1 MLGNI
6 ETNKIDFLNFLYK
19 EKKFVYF
26 KHIAN
31 EQIATLYAALR
42 QFGKDV
48 RENYEAE
55 EDLLELFQI
64 IRKNLNR
71 FLSSIDN
78 YNLIFEQYLSSLI
91 GYFKELRNHY
101 TELFDMYGRP
111 LIMTLQT
118 IQNQSSDTNF
128 IKQEIRKKINLERN
142 QCIVTR
148 YKSKTKNVDGVPVVS
163 FSEYLRNKCDYDDA
177 FIIGSPEFF
186 DQRASS
192 IFLATNTYF
201 LTYSIFRNDIKRPEF
216 LNHIPKNLIYDSMLS
231 NVCMGKG
238 LEGQSFIVDFGEVQE
253 QEFQK
258 EEIILRH
265 TQQASHLNDLDK
277 VEANLV
283 ILHNNHY
290 TFIPVDTK
298 VRKVNQDS
306 LRISSE
312 KIQALSPGD
321 WLLFRNNTNTDLII
335 EVANQLLGEAYIKH
349 RKLQKKWK
357 KKLRKVIEL
366 NGEEKVIRYFKNK
379 GVKNAN
385 FQNLKNWTK
394 ETSIAMKYFEELL
407 QILKFD
413 EKTQKEMQE
422 SAKILNQK
430 HIQAGK
436 SITAQLLEELD
447 GSVVDSL
454 VDDGYVTFT
463 TPLIEGASFN
473 IEMIKEIDYTSI
485 MVDYRDVLNVWRE

>member
-1 MLGNI
+1 M
-6 ETNKIDFLNFLYK
+6 
-19 EKKFVYF
+19 
-26 KHIAN
+26 
-31 EQIATLYAALR
+31 
-42 QFGKDV
+42 
-48 RENYEAE
+48 
-55 EDLLELFQI
+55 
-64 IRKNLNR
+64 
-71 FLSSIDN
+71 
-78 YNLIFEQYLSSLI
+78 
-91 GYFKELRNHY
+91 
-101 TELFDMYGRP
+101 
-111 LIMTLQT
+111 
-118 IQNQSSDTNF
+118 
-128 IKQEIRKKINLERN
+128 
-142 QCIVTR
+142 
-148 YKSKTKNVDGVPVVS
+148 
-163 FSEYLRNKCDYDDA
+163 
-177 FIIGSPEFF
+177 
-186 DQRASS
+186 
-192 IFLATNTYF
+192 
-201 LTYSIFRNDIKRPEF
+201 
-216 LNHIPKNLIYDSMLS
+216 
-231 NVCMGKG
+231 
-238 LEGQSFIVDFGEVQE
+238 
-253 QEFQK
+253 
-258 EEIILRH
+258 
-265 TQQASHLNDLDK
+265 
-277 VEANLV
+277 
-283 ILHNNHY
+283 
-290 TFIPVDTK
+290 K

-306 LRISSE
+306 LRISGE

-394 ETSIAMKYFEELL
+394 ETSIAMKYFDELL

-473 IEMIKEIDYTSI
+473 IEMIKEIDYTPI